1 MHTLS
6 MNPNTPRAWVGC
18 LACYNNG
25 RLVGS
30 WHDADETGDLE
41 INQVHQGGGYN
52 GHCDGEELWCF
63 DTENLPGGEMDPIA
77 AADWG
82 ERYDELADD
91 SQWPAY
97 LAYVENFGLGD
108 LPEVS
113 DFREAYRGEFS
124 EFADYIWERE
134 QETGLM
140 DGWPE
145 IAQRYFDWDGYAE
158 ECEQDYLLVD
168 APGGVFVF
176 WAHG

>member
-1 MHTLS
+1 MHKTT
-6 MNPNTPRAWVGC
+6 MNTNTPRAWVGC
-18 LACYNNG
+18 LACYNSG
-25 RLVGS
+25 RLVGD
-30 WHDADETGDLE
+30 WYDADEAGDLD
-41 INQVHQGGGYN
+41 ISQVHQDGGYA

-63 DTENLPGGEMDPIA
+63 DTENMPGGEMDPLT

-97 LAYVENFGLGD
+97 LAYVENFGGGD
-108 LPEVS
+108 LPEVA
-113 DFREAYRGEFS
+113 DFEEAYRGEFS
-124 EFADYIWERE
+124 EFVDYIYEMG

-145 IAQRYFDWDGYAE
+145 IAQRHFDWEGYAE
-158 ECEQDYLLVD
+158 ECGQDYLTVD

-176 WAHG
+176 WAHN